1 MEDLAQQEQNN
12 NDFYLK
18 KQNIKLKKNVQHIKK
33 TCSKIMFA
41 SIKLVLIFC
50 VFIGCSSLRTNKNGT
65 VPVDVAREYYLI
77 NAARKYYQGDLVEA
91 HRFLSKS
98 ISVAPDC
105 SPCYYLM
112 SSVLL
117 KAGYLSDALHTS
129 QMAFKLDSTNFWY
142 GKHLAQISE
151 LSGNLDLSIKTYQYL
166 LSFKKN
172 DEDIYFDLGSLYCRQ
187 NQFDKA
193 LELYDSLQK
202 KIGFNEKILFAKQQ
216 VYYATNNNST
226 ALVEA
231 LRYFENDTENPQAN
245 VLLAEVFG
253 RAGNDS
259 LALKYLERAHEIDE
273 TYAAPLFALA
283 EMYREGYEYDKFF
296 DILNKVAVNKFIP
309 LSDKLEYFTPVLQF
323 WQQIK
328 YQEKVENIFTL
339 LAENYSNDWRF
350 KQFYASFLFQTER
363 QNQAISI
370 IDEELKQNK
379 QNSSAWSMK
388 IALLYYDNNLEKVL
402 SAIDTALVYSREK
415 YELLLQKSSTLYEL
429 KRYKD
434 AIAILEKTLNTNKN
448 GKNNNEML
456 AFLGDLYHAVGEKKL
471 AYKAYEKV
479 LEVDT
484 ANISVLNNYAYYLSE
499 DNKSLKHALEM
510 SKKTIN
516 AEPENATYLDT
527 YAWILH
533 KLGRNEE
540 AKPVFRK
547 AMTLGAREN
556 PVILD
561 HYGDVLFEL
570 KEYDTAILYWEDSL
584 SKKDVANV
592 SIIHEKIEKCKLIKN
607 LK

>member
-1 MEDLAQQEQNN
+1 M
-12 NDFYLK
+12 
-18 KQNIKLKKNVQHIKK
+18 KKNVQHIKK
-33 TCSKIMFA
+33 TCCKKIFA
-41 SIKLVLIFC
+41 SIKFALIFL
-50 VFIGCSSLRTNKNGT
+50 VFIGCSSQRAAKNGS

-77 NAARKYYQGDLVEA
+77 NAARKYYQGDLMDA

-105 SPCYYLM
+105 SACYYLM
-112 SSVLL
+112 SNVLL
-117 KAGYLSDALHTS
+117 KAGYVNDALRAS
-129 QMAFKLDSTNFWY
+129 QMSFKLDSANFWY

-151 LSGNLDLSIKTYQYL
+151 MAGNLNLSVKTYQYL
-166 LSFKKN
+166 LNFKNK
-172 DEDIYFDLGSLYCRQ
+172 DEDIYFDLGTLYCRQ

-216 VYYATNNNST
+216 IYYATNNNST

-231 LRYFENDTENPQAN
+231 LRYYESDTENPQAN

-259 LALKYLERAHEIDE
+259 LALKYLEHAHEIDE

-283 EMYREGYEYDKFF
+283 EMYREGYEYEKFF
-296 DILNKVAVNKFIP
+296 DILNKIAGNKFIP
-309 LSDKLEYFTPVLQF
+309 LSDKVEYFVPVLQF

-328 YQEKVENIFTL
+328 YQEKIENIFTL
-339 LAENYSNDWRF
+339 LAENYSNDWQF

-363 QNQAISI
+363 QNQAMKI
-370 IDEELKQNK
+370 IDDELNRNK

-388 IALLYYDNNLEKVL
+388 IALLYYDKNLENVL
-402 SAIDTALVYSREK
+402 AAIDTALVYSHDK
-415 YELLLQKSSTLYEL
+415 YDLLLQKSSTLYEL

-434 AIAILEKTLNTNKN
+434 AIVILEKTLNTNKN

-471 AYKAYEKV
+471 AYKTYERV
-479 LEVDT
+479 LEIDT

-499 DNKSLKHALEM
+499 DNKSLKQALEM

-533 KLGRNEE
+533 KLGRNDE

-547 AMTLGAREN
+547 AMTLGARESS
-556 PVILD
+556 VILD

-584 SKKDVANV
+584 SKKDVTNV
-592 SIIHEKIEKCKLIKN
+592 NLIREKIEKCKIIKEIR
-607 LK
+607 